1 MKNII
6 TSLLFCFPLLVFSQW
21 PHNVTLGA
29 NSLSSNS
36 PSYNVAIGEYAGNSI
51 DSGSSIGNVAVG
63 YASMDAGS
71 SPSYSTAIGRIALKS
86 NTSSRNIGI
95 GYAAGDVITS
105 GTNNTIL
112 GTEAD
117 PSASGATNQT
127 VIGYGATGQANN
139 SVVLGNA
146 SVTAIY
152 MSQDSGAA
160 IYAGDATFGGDVT
173 ISSDSRLKSNI
184 VSLGSTISK
193 LLLIDGK
200 SYSMNSDGK
209 QKIGVLAQEVQDV
222 FPELVG
228 EDTKGMLTVNYQGL
242 VPVLIN
248 ALKEQDE
255 KINRLEMLVENLIKN
270 QWKT

>member
-29 NSLSSNS
+29 NSLSSTS
-36 PSYNVAIGEYAGNSI
+36 PSYNVAIGEYAGNST
-51 DSGSSIGNVAVG
+51 DGGSSIGNVAVG
-63 YASMDAGS
+63 YASMADGS
-71 SPSYSTAIGRIALKS
+71 SPSYSTAIGRIALIN

-209 QKIGVLAQEVQDV
+209 QKIGVLAQEVKDV

-255 KINRLEMLVENLIKN
+255 KISRLEILVENLITTQQK
-270 QWKT
+270 